1 MIFNDKEIISELKI
15 IEAKLDQLVA
25 MKKSEKINTA
35 INKRKN
41 KYEGTLFDDLSEEET
56 TWAIILAIFALS
68 DNKTDI
74 FTTEN
79 KDEKGGE

>member
-41 KYEGTLFDDLSEEET
+41 KYECTLFDGLSEEES
-56 TWAIILAIFALS
+56 TWETLLAIFALS
-68 DNKTDI
+68 NNEQDI
-74 FTTEN
+74 DIAEN